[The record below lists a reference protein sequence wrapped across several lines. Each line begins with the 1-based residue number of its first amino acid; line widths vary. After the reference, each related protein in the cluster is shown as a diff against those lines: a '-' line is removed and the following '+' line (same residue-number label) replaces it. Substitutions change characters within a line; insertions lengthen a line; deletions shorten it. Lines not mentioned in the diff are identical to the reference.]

1 MSDLFAPRWVLE
13 CRDLKVQFTEADS
26 AVEVLKGIDFAI
38 APGESVVVT
47 GASGSGKSTLLQT
60 LGGLMTA
67 SAGDI
72 ALNGRVLKDLS
83 VKQMGDLR
91 NSSLGFVYQFHHLL
105 PEFSALENVAMPL
118 LIRGETRSLAF
129 ERAEDFLARV
139 GLTHRMSHKPGAL
152 SGGERQRAA
161 VARALVTA
169 PALVLADEPT
179 GNLDT
184 QTAREVQDLML
195 SLVSSAGLALFVATH
210 DLDFAARFA
219 THFELVDGRLR
230 KPG

>member
-1 MSDLFAPRWVLE
+1 MSDLSAPRWVLE

-60 LGGLMTA
+60 LGGRMTA

-72 ALNGRVLKDLS
+72 AVNGRVLKDLS

-152 SGGERQRAA
+152 SGGERQR
-161 VARALVTA
+161 VAIDRAILKNA
-169 PALVLADEPT
+169 PVLIMDEAT
-179 GNLDT
+179 SSLDS
-184 QTAREVQDLML
+184 E
-195 SLVSSAGLALFVATH
+195 S
-210 DLDFAARFA
+210 
-219 THFELVDGRLR
+219 
-230 KPG
+230 